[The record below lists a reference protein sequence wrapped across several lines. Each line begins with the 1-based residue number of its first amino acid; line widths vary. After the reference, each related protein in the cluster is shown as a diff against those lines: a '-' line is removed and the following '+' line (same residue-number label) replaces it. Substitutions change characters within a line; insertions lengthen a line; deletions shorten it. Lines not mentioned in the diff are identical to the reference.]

1 MRDKKAVQKFTTSYV
16 DLTNLGNEQL
26 FSLSTLYTF
35 QIFCL
40 QMLKFG
46 GNLITVWVLQK
57 KEKKKTVPPAFS
69 QDCLYSSQELDS
81 LVSERSFRGH
91 FLSENVT
98 KNYFMSLVQIA
109 HDHVLRNHHHHDHF
123 CRILRLGYTMHTKCW
138 SNHHRFE
145 FLSLCCGFSVCLSL
159 TSLWCYKNTSSPHP
173 FLVKSCKIEFC
184 FA

>member
-57 KEKKKTVPPAFS
+57 KEKKKL
-69 QDCLYSSQELDS
+69 CLQ
-81 LVSERSFRGH
+81 H
-91 FLSENVT
+91 FPKIVYIRAKNWIPLSVRDL
-98 KNYFMSLVQIA
+98 FVAIFCLRMSPRIISCPWCKLHTIM
-109 HDHVLRNHHHHDHF
+109 F
-123 CRILRLGYTMHTKCW
+123 CVIIIIMII
-138 SNHHRFE
+138 FV
-145 FLSLCCGFSVCLSL
+145 GF
-159 TSLWCYKNTSSPHP
+159 
-173 FLVKSCKIEFC
+173 
-184 FA
+184 